1 MIMYQKHL
9 MKDLNTWFKD
19 LTELAR
25 TTDNDSS
32 LPKLE
37 LLLTNGRSITGV
49 IIESQ
54 KIKKSYLLMI
64 ANYSNHYSE
73 PNIILIKSSQVAGLI
88 FIEPHSYPRLFA
100 SNKDPEVP
108 IVGSLQF
115 KRTVKDINSE
125 LNNIVTE
132 PIDFLIDINS
142 YLETERHLL
151 LNSLKLIPEI
161 FKELTADNLGKSLV
175 SNKIKNIK
183 MSIGATSTLTLNEQ
197 TLHLEIKNT
206 SFNSSSEETDR
217 IKTAIENLL

>member
-88 FIEPHSYPRLFA
+88 FIELA
-100 SNKDPEVP
+100 
-108 IVGSLQF
+108 
-115 KRTVKDINSE
+115 
-125 LNNIVTE
+125 
-132 PIDFLIDINS
+132 
-142 YLETERHLL
+142 LL
-151 LNSLKLIPEI
+151 SAFIC
-161 FKELTADNLGKSLV
+161 
-175 SNKIKNIK
+175 IK
-183 MSIGATSTLTLNEQ
+183 
-197 TLHLEIKNT
+197 
-206 SFNSSSEETDR
+206 
-217 IKTAIENLL
+217 

>member
-108 IVGSLQF
+108 ILGSLQF

-197 TLHLEIKNT
+197 TLLLEIKNT